1 MQARM
6 FCPKHGKLDFDDVAI
21 KKGMPICRKCQSAL
35 EFGKVL
41 PRRVEKREKKKRTK
55 RKGKTKRGK

>member
-1 MQARM
+1 MQAKM

-41 PRRVEKREKKKRTK
+41 PRRVEKREKKKQAK
-55 RKGKTKRGK
+55 R